1 MDDIEVLEVEDSK
14 MYQEYY
20 GKILKYLDKT
30 KEKDSLLIEFH
41 FENNTCQSKIIRQEQ
56 NNPTPIIIFQ
66 SFTEL
71 EEVKK
76 HIIIPLIKT
85 YLGKY
90 KVLINKIYPTA
101 EKESMLKL
109 MGGENTS
116 LNIIGLEQNQLEE
129 FYLLVKEEQ
138 EKRKKE
144 NGISNTIALGIS
156 LIVVG
161 IILMLMA
168 VPNLVK

>member
-1 MDDIEVLEVEDSK
+1 
-14 MYQEYY
+14 
-20 GKILKYLDKT
+20 
-30 KEKDSLLIEFH
+30 
-41 FENNTCQSKIIRQEQ
+41 
-56 NNPTPIIIFQ
+56 
-66 SFTEL
+66 
-71 EEVKK
+71 
-76 HIIIPLIKT
+76 
-85 YLGKY
+85 
-90 KVLINKIYPTA
+90 
-101 EKESMLKL
+101 

-116 LNIIGLEQNQLEE
+116 LNIIGLEQDQLEE